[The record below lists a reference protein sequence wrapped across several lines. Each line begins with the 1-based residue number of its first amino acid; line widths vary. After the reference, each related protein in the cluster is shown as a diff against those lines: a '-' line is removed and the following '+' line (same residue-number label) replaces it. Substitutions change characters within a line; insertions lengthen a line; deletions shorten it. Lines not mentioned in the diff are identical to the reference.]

1 MLIMKTRLKT
11 LFFRLYK
18 FLKRLISFNKNKNEI
33 NLLYRI
39 LYDQVHDLNES
50 MEIVLK
56 KNTQETFAKQWKQY
70 KDGYYLLSDPW
81 FKKNLTRIIC
91 EEEILIKPEWFKGKE
106 ILDAG
111 CGNGRWTH
119 GLCKLEAK
127 VTSVDINIEAIEEA
141 KRGTEELHNKPQF
154 VNTSLENIKEK
165 VNGSFDLVFS
175 WGVLHHC
182 KSFNQSLNNLASLV
196 KEGGIIYLYLYGR
209 ETNSMEEDLDLFK
222 KRVHYNLMLDE
233 EEQYRFLYE
242 EANGDI
248 TRIHNLHDNYAPLVN
263 RRHEFEDIKERLY
276 ELGFNS
282 VLRTIDHSELFIRAF
297 KGDFKDTNYLLN
309 PKKPPYWF
317 QHHKY

>member
-1 MLIMKTRLKT
+1 MKTRLKT
-11 LFFRLYK
+11 FSFRLYK
-18 FLKRLISFNKNKNEI
+18 LLKRLFSFNKNKNELD
-33 NLLYRI
+33 LLYRI
-39 LYDQVHDLNES
+39 LYDQVHDFDES
-50 MEIVLK
+50 MEISSE
-56 KNTQETFAKQWKQY
+56 KNTQETFAKQWEKY
-70 KDGYYLLSDPW
+70 KEGYYLLSDPW

-91 EEEILIKPEWFKGKE
+91 EEEILIHSDWFKGKE

-127 VTSVDINIEAIEEA
+127 VTSVDINIKAIEEA
-141 KRGTEELHNKPQF
+141 KNGISELENKPKF
-154 VNTSLENIKEK
+154 VNTSLEEINQN
-165 VNGSFDLVFS
+165 VHGSFDLVFS

-182 KSFNQSLNNLASLV
+182 KSFTQSLNNLASLV

-209 ETNSMEEDLDLFK
+209 ETNSMKEDLELFK

-233 EEQYRFLYE
+233 QEQYNFLYE
-242 EANGDI
+242 EANGDV
-248 TRIHNLHDNYAPLVN
+248 TRIHNLHDNFAPLIN
-263 RRHEFEDIKERLY
+263 RRHEYEDIKQRL
-276 ELGFNS
+276 EKLGFNN
-282 VLRTIDHSELFIRAF
+282 VTRTIDHSELFIRAF